1 MKTTVSRVVTALFTS
16 AALVAGG
23 IGMATAVPVDR
34 EHASVITSTADDVQY
49 LHDQLAQAVEDD
61 DVEAVDGVLGQ
72 IDRTMQVILTAE
84 QYERAAAVRADAEK
98 ARDLGTRLQAK
109 LTQARGDDPLATLN
123 GLIQTLLATLSAL
136 VDNLLGGGT
145 PGVPDVP
152 GVPGVPGVP
161 DVPEVPET
169 PDLPEVPEAPGLPP
183 APLP

>member
-1 MKTTVSRVVTALFTS
+1 MKTTVSRVVTALFAS

-84 QYERAAAVRADAEK
+84 QYERAAASRAGAEQ
-98 ARDLGTRLQAK
+98 ARAFGTPPQAK

-152 GVPGVPGVP
+152 GVPGVP

>member
-1 MKTTVSRVVTALFTS
+1 MTTTVSRLVTAPFTC

-34 EHASVITSTADDVQY
+34 EHASVITSTAGEVQY

-152 GVPGVPGVP
+152 GVPGVP

-169 PDLPEVPEAPGLPP
+169 PDLPAVPEAPRLPP